1 MGTHPI
7 FESDFDCLT
16 EKAKKKMLTPAVAR
30 QSLTQVRYSS
40 GKLKELG
47 IRLKSIRN
55 IEKITKTMKMISSAK
70 FAKASKTI
78 GPARAFGEGAQ
89 SIGADSTEGAEKEL
103 YVAVTSDRGLCGAL
117 HTTICREI
125 EAEIAES
132 QAAEKKLVT
141 YGDKGRVY
149 FQSKGT
155 AHMLLEFKEAGR
167 NDPSFEDASFIAQEI
182 QATGYDFE
190 AGIIKFNHYASAM
203 KQIPTNVPLH
213 SLSSLSKADLSVYD
227 SVDDQVLSDYAQ
239 FNMTALIFALIKEN
253 YVAEQGARMV
263 SMDGASKNAGDMI
276 DKLNLSFN
284 RMRQAVITTELSEI
298 ISGMVAIE

>member
-1 MGTHPI
+1 M
-7 FESDFDCLT
+7 
-16 EKAKKKMLTPAVAR
+16 
-30 QSLTQVRYSS
+30 
-40 GKLKELG
+40 G

-70 FAKASKTI
+70 FAKASKTF
-78 GPARAFGEGAQ
+78 GPARAFGAGAQ
-89 SIGADSTEGAEKEL
+89 AITVDTTDAEREI

-125 EAEIAES
+125 EAEINAS
-132 QAAEKKLVT
+132 TAAEKKLVT
-141 YGDKGRVY
+141 YGDKGRQY

-155 AHMLLEFKEAGR
+155 EHMLLEFKEAGR

-182 QATGYDFE
+182 QSTGYDFQS
-190 AGIIKFNHYASAM
+190 GIIKFNHYASAM
-203 KQIPTNVPLH
+203 KQIPTNASMH
-213 SLSSLSKADLSVYD
+213 SVASLANADLSIYD
-227 SVDDQVLSDYAQ
+227 SVDDQVLSDYAN

-253 YVAEQGARMV
+253 YVSEQGARMV
-263 SMDGASKNAGDMI
+263 SMDGASKNAADMI
-276 DKLNLSFN
+276 DKLTLSFN

>member
-1 MGTHPI
+1 
-7 FESDFDCLT
+7 
-16 EKAKKKMLTPAVAR
+16 MLTPAAR

-89 SIGADSTEGAEKEL
+89 AVDANTEGSTKEL
-103 YVAVTSDRGLCGAL
+103 YLAITSDRGLCGAL
-117 HTTICREI
+117 HTTICREV
-125 EAEIAES
+125 EAEMAASSAEEIA
-132 QAAEKKLVT
+132 LVT
-141 YGDKGRVY
+141 YGDKGRAY
-149 FQSKGT
+149 FASKGT
-155 AHMLLEFKEAGR
+155 DNMLLEFKEAGR
-167 NDPSFEDASFIAQEI
+167 NDPTFEDASFMAQEI
-182 QATGYDFE
+182 QASGFE
-190 AGIIKFNHYASAM
+190 FESGIIKFNHFASAM
-203 KQIPTNVPLH
+203 KQVPTNATMH
-213 SLSSLSKADLSVYD
+213 SLSSLSKADLSIYD
-227 SVDDQVLSDYAQ
+227 SVDDQVLSDYAE

-253 YVAEQGARMV
+253 FVAEQGARMV

>member
-1 MGTHPI
+1 
-7 FESDFDCLT
+7 
-16 EKAKKKMLTPAVAR
+16 MLASRHTI
-30 QSLTQVRYSS
+30 TQVRNSS

-89 SIGADSTEGAEKEL
+89 AIGADSTEGAEKEL

-125 EAEIAES
+125 EAEMNES
-132 QAAEKKLVT
+132 TAAEKKLVT
-141 YGDKGRVY
+141 YGDKGRVF

-155 AHMLLEFKEAGR
+155 DNMLLEFKEAGR

-213 SLSSLSKADLSVYD
+213 SLSSLSKADLSLYD

-253 YVAEQGARMV
+253 YVSEQGARMV

-276 DKLNLSFN
+276 DKLTLSFN